1 MKGLLELNP
10 MSILST
16 LSLSLSL
23 TFHKAAEGR
32 KTEIIS
38 CKAKGH
44 V

>member
-16 LSLSLSL
+16 LSLSL